1 MPQCLGIL
9 GGGNHPRCT
18 RNNLLEG
25 VARCPMHA
33 GVHTRHVA
41 AGGEPLAGNC
51 LMWMTTGHW
60 CARPAAAG
68 EIKCQW
74 HIDLHARDHVD
85 REAEF
90 LNAFLQFDPRPH
102 WHDVAQAIQN
112 AHGLSLD
119 RRRRVAFHYQLEMD
133 PNVRPEEFNA
143 YYMWAMNEARG
154 FHNPEPVGPAPVG
167 IQPVPP
173 APARVPAVRDPPTLA
188 EIATDNQ
195 SVHTT
200 AVSEQTNI
208 GLQKLLN
215 TPIPANQRT
224 LETFAFLWLRM
235 ENATWGDVA
244 NTVDDM
250 SIWYAKKMCRKANDR
265 LYQKTL
271 DGLLAY
277 ILNIPSTDTKAE
289 LTRRTY
295 EECVD
300 AKNMCCEGHITR
312 LCNVLVGFDP
322 DFASPVPKG
331 EILQNKIAAIA
342 AMEIPASEKVKQA
355 YQVFRELDVPVGEW
369 DPWVDALSD

>member
-1 MPQCLGIL
+1 MPVCTGIL
-9 GGGNHPRCT
+9 GGGHHPRCT
-18 RNNLLEG
+18 RNVPEG
-25 VARCPMHA
+25 AARCPQHA
-33 GVHTRHVA
+33 AVHNRHVA
-41 AGGEPLAGNC
+41 AGGEPVAGNC
-51 LMWMTTGHW
+51 LVWMTTGHW
-60 CARPAAAG
+60 CTRPAAAG

-74 HIDLHARDHVD
+74 HIDLHARNHVD
-85 REAEF
+85 QEAQF
-90 LNAFLQFDPRPH
+90 LNAFLQHVPRPH
-102 WHDVAQAIQN
+102 WHEVARAIQN

-119 RRRRVAFHYQLEMD
+119 QRRRVAFHYQLEMD
-133 PNVRPEEFNA
+133 PNVRPEEFTA

-173 APARVPAVRDPPTLA
+173 APARVPAVRGPPTLA
-188 EIATDNQ
+188 EIAADNQ

-235 ENATWGDVA
+235 ENATWGEVA

-250 SIWYAKKMCRKANDR
+250 SVWYAKKMCRKPNDK

-277 ILNIPSTDTKAE
+277 ILAIPSTDTKAE
-289 LTRRTY
+289 LVARTY
-295 EECVD
+295 EECLD

-322 DFASPVPKG
+322 DFASPVSKG
-331 EILQNKIAAIA
+331 EILQNKIAAIS
-342 AMEIPASEKVKQA
+342 AMDVPATEKVKQA
-355 YQVFRELDVPVGEW
+355 YQVFRDLDVPVGEW
-369 DPWVDALSD
+369 EAWIEALSD